1 MHETI
6 RNLIRNHDICVLA
19 TASDNQPHTSL
30 MSYLSS
36 EDCRTLY
43 LLSSRS
49 SKKYANCLRNPRV
62 SVLIDTR
69 TEDGENREAACA
81 LTIEASCVFDLPA
94 AERTRLK
101 TEMARRLPHLSSLAA
116 HPDSDILTLK
126 ARTFL
131 LLEGV
136 ERAHFEVA

>member
-1 MHETI
+1 M
-6 RNLIRNHDICVLA
+6 CVLA
-19 TASDNQPHTSL
+19 TATDNQPHTSL

-36 EDCRTLY
+36 EDCRTLH

-69 TEDGENREAACA
+69 TGNAENREADCA

-94 AERTRLK
+94 VERTRLK
-101 TEMARRLPHLSSLAA
+101 TEMARRLPHLSALAA
-116 HPDSDILTLK
+116 HPDSDILTLR